1 MRQKDEEKKNL
12 ISFIDTEKCKKRK
25 NREWFMACCI
35 NMKMMFFIVF
45 LDIVIACVGVVNF
58 IC

>member
-1 MRQKDEEKKNL
+1 MRVGFLLNDYAAHHVLHVVPYAFELSRNYP
-12 ISFIDTEKCKKRK
+12 D
-25 NREWFMACCI
+25 
-35 NMKMMFFIVF
+35 